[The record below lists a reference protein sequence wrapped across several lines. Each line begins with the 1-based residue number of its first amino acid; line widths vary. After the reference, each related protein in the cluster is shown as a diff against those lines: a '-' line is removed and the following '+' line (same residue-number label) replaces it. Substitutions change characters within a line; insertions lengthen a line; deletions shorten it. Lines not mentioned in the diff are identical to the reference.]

1 MPSNTIASR
10 FREITLSRKPEFVA
24 GGGRPSLFF
33 PHLYYVL
40 PNLAPFNVKA
50 EVVYG
55 MPVSA
60 SHLGFTLLYAAV
72 YIAALLVAAV
82 AIFRRRDFK

>member
-1 MPSNTIASR
+1 MPVNVPPV
-10 FREITLSRKPEFVA
+10 TLP
-24 GGGRPSLFF
+24 
-33 PHLYYVL
+33 
-40 PNLAPFNVKA
+40 PFNVKA

-60 SHLGFTLLYAAV
+60 SHVGFTLLYALT

-82 AIFRRRDFK
+82 AIFRRRDFR